1 MPNLDNARFY
11 TTVVKITGLE
21 RTTLPEVAFAGRS
34 NAGKSSAI
42 NAICRRKKLA
52 FASRTPGRTQSLNFF
67 SLDNKEG
74 LPDAFI
80 VDTPGYG
87 YAQAPQEMKKTWDQL
102 AGQYLQVRGNLA
114 GLVLIVDI
122 RRGLGPLDKG
132 LITWVQPNVPI
143 LVLLSKADK
152 LGQQERMKALAA
164 LRAQPELADRQIFTL
179 LFSVLAKV
187 GIEETKA
194 FIKYF
199 MNPVGDPPPEPDG
212 SRRQTKTI
220 TANSLD
226 KKNPS
231 DHLARVECL
240 SQAPAQGG
248 EAGPDP

>member
-1 MPNLDNARFY
+1 MPNLAKARFY
-11 TTVVKITGLE
+11 ITVVKITGLE

-42 NAICRRKKLA
+42 NAICNRKKLA
-52 FASRTPGRTQSLNFF
+52 FASRTPGRTQSLNYF
-67 SLDNKEG
+67 SLDDKEG
-74 LPDAFI
+74 TPEAFL

-87 YAQAPQEMKKTWDQL
+87 YAQAPKEMKKTWDQL
-102 AGQYLQVRGNLA
+102 AGQYLQVRGNLS

-122 RRGLGPLDKG
+122 RRGLGPLDKS
-132 LITWVQPNVPI
+132 LIAWVQPNVPI

-164 LRAQPELADRQIFTL
+164 LRAQPELANRQIFTL
-179 LFSVLAKV
+179 LFSVLTNI
-187 GIEETKA
+187 GIEDTRA
-194 FIKYF
+194 FINYF
-199 MNPVGDPPPEPDG
+199 MNPVGPPPPEPDG
-212 SRRQTKTI
+212 SRRKTKD
-220 TANSLD
+220 ANTKVLD

>member
-1 MPNLDNARFY
+1 MPNLANARFY

-67 SLDNKEG
+67 ALDDKEG
-74 LPDAFI
+74 APEAFV

-102 AGQYLQVRGNLA
+102 AGQYLQVRGNLS
-114 GLVLIVDI
+114 GLILIVDI
-122 RRGLGPLDKG
+122 RRGLGELDKG
-132 LITWVQPNVPI
+132 LIAWVQTDVPI

-164 LRAQPELADRQIFTL
+164 LRAQPELANRQIFTV
-179 LFSVLAKV
+179 LFSVLGKI
-187 GIEETKA
+187 GIDDARA
-194 FIKYF
+194 FINYF
-199 MNPVGDPPPEPDG
+199 MNPVGEPPPEPDG
-212 SRRQTKTI
+212 SRRQIKT
-220 TANSLD
+220 AMAKDSD

-231 DHLARVECL
+231 EDSARVERL

-248 EAGPDP
+248 EAGSDP

>member
-1 MPNLDNARFY
+1 MPNLANARFY

-67 SLDNKEG
+67 ALDDKEG
-74 LPDAFI
+74 VPEAFV

-122 RRGLGPLDKG
+122 RRGLGELDKG
-132 LITWVQPNVPI
+132 LIAWVQPSVPI

-164 LRAQPELADRQIFTL
+164 LRAQPGLADRQIFTL
-179 LFSVLAKV
+179 LFSVLAKI
-187 GIEETKA
+187 GIEETRS
-194 FIKYF
+194 FLNYF
-199 MNPVGDPPPEPDG
+199 MNPVGPPPPEPDG
-212 SRRQTKTI
+212 SRRQLKTTSTKD
-220 TANSLD
+220 LD

-231 DHLARVECL
+231 DSSARVERL
-240 SQAPAQGG
+240 IQAPAQGG

>member
-1 MPNLDNARFY
+1 MPNLANAQFY

-74 LPDAFI
+74 VPEAFV

-114 GLVLIVDI
+114 GLILIVDI
-122 RRGLGPLDKG
+122 RRGLGDLDKG
-132 LITWVQPNVPI
+132 LIAWVQPHVPI

-152 LGQQERMKALAA
+152 LGQQERMKALSA
-164 LRAQPELADRQIFTL
+164 LRAQPELANRRIFTL
-179 LFSVLAKV
+179 LFSVLAKI
-187 GIEETKA
+187 GIDDARA
-194 FIKYF
+194 FINYF

-212 SRRQTKTI
+212 SRRQAKPLI
-220 TANSLD
+220 SKPSD

-231 DHLARVECL
+231 DHSARVECL
-240 SQAPAQGG
+240 NQAPAQGG

>member
-1 MPNLDNARFY
+1 MPNLAKSQFY

-42 NAICRRKKLA
+42 NAICNRKRLA

-67 SLDNKEG
+67 SLVNKEDV
-74 LPDAFI
+74 PEAFV

-122 RRGLGPLDKG
+122 RRGLGDLDKG
-132 LITWVQPNVPI
+132 LISWVQPNVPI

-164 LRAQPELADRQIFTL
+164 LRAQPELANRQIFTL
-179 LFSVLAKV
+179 LFSVLAKI
-187 GIEETKA
+187 GIDDARA
-194 FIKYF
+194 FINFF
-199 MNPVGDPPPEPDG
+199 MNPIGDPPPEPDG
-212 SRRQTKTI
+212 SRRRPKPEI
-220 TANSLD
+220 AKAID

-231 DHLARVECL
+231 DHSARVECL